1 MPLFE
6 GLNGRLMLQG
16 ALRNVVVVYLDVVAQ
31 RRFKLCCRPEPCLIN
46 DVSDTP
52 IEALD
57 HAIGLW
63 MAQRNQTMLDIELF
77 AQAVEQV
84 GPTRLP
90 ALAFGSKSVGELATV
105 IGQ

>member
-16 ALRNVVVVYLDVVAQ
+16 ALRNVVVVDLDVVAQ
-31 RRFKLCCRPEPCLIN
+31 RGFEFCCRSEPCLIN
-46 DVSDTP
+46 DFADTA

-63 MAQRNQTMLDIELF
+63 MARRNQAMLDIELF
-77 AQAVEQV
+77 AQTVE
-84 GPTRLP
+84 
-90 ALAFGSKSVGELATV
+90 
-105 IGQ
+105 

>member
-16 ALRNVVVVYLDVVAQ
+16 ALRNVVIVDLDVVAQ
-31 RRFKLCCRPEPCLIN
+31 RRFELRCRSEPCLIN
-46 DVSDTP
+46 DVADTP

-63 MAQRNQTMLDIELF
+63 MARRNQAMLDIELL
-77 AQAVEQV
+77 AQAVE
-84 GPTRLP
+84 
-90 ALAFGSKSVGELATV
+90 
-105 IGQ
+105 